1 VRSKVYATRVALTVS
16 RLAAQAG
23 VTPDTVRYYERAGVL
38 APQERSAS
46 GYRLYDQAQ
55 LDRLRFVKGA
65 QRLGLRLREIRELL
79 DVRDRGLCPCGH
91 TEALLRR
98 RIASLDAEVGRLK
111 QLRGELSR
119 MADRST
125 AGCPDG
131 NSAWPCEREFIR
143 LGGGESV

>member
-1 VRSKVYATRVALTVS
+1 VVSLTVS

-23 VTPDTVRYYERAGVL
+23 ITPDTVRYYERAGVL
-38 APQERSAS
+38 SPKARSAS
-46 GYRLYDQAQ
+46 GYRLYEQSH

-98 RIASLDAEVGRLK
+98 QITGVDAELLRLE
-111 QLRGELSR
+111 QLRNELSR
-119 MADRST
+119 MADRSR

-131 NSAWPCEREFIR
+131 EMAWPCERDFIR
-143 LGGGESV
+143 LGGGEPQ